1 MHPYV
6 HCSTIYNCQDMKAT
20 QVPIHRQVDKKVMVR
35 IYNGILLSYKQESS
49 LTFATAWMGLDGIM
63 LSEVSQPDKD
73 KCHMISFICG
83 I

>member
-1 MHPYV
+1 
-6 HCSTIYNCQDMKAT
+6 MKAT

-49 LTFATAWMGLDGIM
+49 LTFATAWMNLGSIRVSKINQ
-63 LSEVSQPDKD
+63 SEKD
-73 KCHMISFICG
+73 KYHTISLICG